1 MNLIRK
7 LSLLSSKLGV
17 GREQEPQRSQW
28 NLPTEGKEAELLA
41 ACGVRPKLLEFVEEL
56 AKHDESFVAFPAP
69 SAKEA
74 AAFKELSPLQEQ
86 HAALVLRHC
95 QPLRDMRYRLTPTK
109 MSEDRFWR
117 NYFILV
123 RGHLVWGDDDD
134 GGESAAEKVDDEE
147 PFVLRDNA
155 VDVFAACR
163 ATAHESDLDEAQAWT
178 VWTKHVPPPCD
189 EMRNETYF

>member
-7 LSLLSSKLGV
+7 LSLLGSKLGV
-17 GREQEPQRSQW
+17 RSQW
-28 NLPTEGKEAELLA
+28 NLPTEGKEAELLS

-56 AKHDESFVAFPAP
+56 AKHDDSFVAMLP

-74 AAFKELSPLQEQ
+74 EAFKELSPLQEQ

-117 NYFILV
+117 TYFVLV
-123 RGHLVWGDDDD
+123 RAHLVWGDDHDD
-134 GGESAAEKVDDEE
+134 ESTAEKVDKNEE

-155 VDVFAACR
+155 ADVLTACR
-163 ATAHESDLDEAQAWT
+163 ATAHESDLDEGQAWM